1 MEATAAVHRAAALH
15 EAAAHGRRW
24 RRAARVSV
32 GGEVLQIGV
41 AKAATWTPL
50 GAPLAAFL

>member
-1 MEATAAVHRAAALH
+1 MEVAPVRRAAALH

-32 GGEVLQIGV
+32 GGEVLQLGV

-50 GAPLAAFL
+50 GAPLGLLL